1 MLLQTKLYSPP
12 PRPGSVSRPRLSYRL
27 SRGLASRLTLVSAPA
42 GFGKTTL
49 VAQWLHQPAAAQQ
62 ASVAWLALDNYDD
75 DPNRFWQYVVA
86 ALQTAVPHLGTAT
99 LPVLATNPLPPPP
112 LLLTG
117 LLNELADLSQ
127 PIVLV
132 LDDYHLISDP
142 AIHTGLDFLLEHAPP
157 PLRLVLLTRADPPL
171 ALARLRGR
179 GLLYEIRAADLRFT
193 AAETAV
199 FLRDVMGLT
208 LSDADVAAL
217 DNRTEGWIT
226 GLHLTALSLQGRA
239 DASRFVHDFS
249 HSHHYILDYLT
260 AEVLQQQSEDM
271 QTFLLHTAI
280 LPRLSGPLCDAVTQ
294 RRDSHAI
301 LAQLHR
307 QNLFITSLDG
317 HEWYRYHH
325 LLADLLTN
333 RLRQSTPAVTIRGLH
348 ERASAWCAA
357 QGQWETAVSHA
368 IAADNW
374 ELVADL
380 VARAYRPLI
389 AQGRVATWQR
399 WLARI
404 PAAQM
409 QARPALLARQGWAA
423 FLKGDIKQAEM
434 VLATAQAALQNAD
447 SIPEENMLRGELAT
461 YLAIIAFFRE
471 DAARVIAAAA
481 DALVALPPDALT
493 ARTRA
498 TSALGLGHS
507 LAGETVQAMQQFQKA
522 VVLARLAGNPFI
534 EAHALETVA
543 DVQHQTG
550 QLRAAAATCR
560 DIIALGTRDR
570 TAPLPFVGNGRVR
583 LAAVYLEWGELAA
596 AEAELA
602 AGMALTQQGGIGY
615 NALAELCTQVRL
627 RQALGDEEG
636 ALAALHQAE
645 SLRRY
650 NPSRSAAVQLA
661 ECAVRFWLQAGQVET
676 AVAWADGRSLS
687 VSDWPLSDLPII
699 AQEVQQVTW
708 ACIALA
714 QARPDDVLTI
724 YSRVEGQ
731 ARTAGRLARL
741 IEIGLLAALAHEMKG
756 ETAVALDTLGQII
769 ALTQPEGYVQIFVE
783 SGAPMLHLLRQL
795 AANQHA
801 PYLQTLIA
809 AFPAALQGATAG
821 LVESLSPREL
831 EVLRLIAVGLSNK
844 QITTELTV
852 SLNTVKKHTSHI
864 YDKLGVNGRTQAIAR
879 ARELN
884 LL

>member
-1 MLLQTKLYSPP
+1 
-12 PRPGSVSRPRLSYRL
+12 
-27 SRGLASRLTLVSAPA
+27 LASRLTLVSAPA

-49 VAQWLHQPAAAQQ
+49 VAQWLHQQAATQQ

-86 ALQTAVPHLGTAT
+86 ALQTAVPHLGASTQ
-99 LPVLATNPLPPPP
+99 PVLATNPLPPPP

-127 PIVLV
+127 LIVLV
-132 LDDYHLISDP
+132 LDDYHVISDP
-142 AIHTGLDFLLEHAPP
+142 AIHAGLDFLLEHAPP
-157 PLRLVLLTRADPPL
+157 SLRLVLLTRADPPL
-171 ALARLRGR
+171 SLARLRGR

-193 AAETAV
+193 AVETDV
-199 FLRDVMGLT
+199 FLRDVMGLA

-260 AEVLQQQSEDM
+260 AEVLQQQSEDI
-271 QTFLLHTAI
+271 QTFLLQTSI
-280 LPRLSGPLCDAVTQ
+280 LPHLSGPLCDAVTQ
-294 RRDSHAI
+294 RRNSHAI

-317 HEWYRYHH
+317 GHREDGREWYRYHH

-333 RLRQSTPAVTIRGLH
+333 RLRQSAPAATIRGLH

-357 QGQWETAVSHA
+357 QEQWETAVSHA

-374 ELVADL
+374 ERAADL
-380 VARAYRPLI
+380 VVRAYRPLI

-399 WLARI
+399 WLAQI
-404 PAAQM
+404 PTAQM

-434 VLATAQAALQNAD
+434 VLATAQTALQNAD
-447 SIPEENMLRGELAT
+447 SVPERDLLRGELAT

-471 DAARVIAAAA
+471 DAARVIAVAAE
-481 DALVALPPDALT
+481 ALVALPPDALT
-493 ARTRA
+493 ARARA

-507 LAGETVQAMQQFQKA
+507 LAGETVQAMEQFQAA
-522 VVLARLAGNPFI
+522 VALARLAGNPFI

-543 DVQHQTG
+543 DGQYQTG

-570 TAPLPFVGNGRVR
+570 TVPLPFVGNGRNR
-583 LAAVYLEWGELAA
+583 LAAVHLEWGELSEAV
-596 AEAELA
+596 AELA

-645 SLRRY
+645 SLLRY

-687 VSDWPLSDLPII
+687 VSGLPLSDLPLI

-708 ACIALA
+708 ARMALA
-714 QARPDDVLTI
+714 QARPDDVLII
-724 YSRVEGQ
+724 YSRVERQ
-731 ARTAGRLARL
+731 ARAAGRLARV
-741 IEIGLLAALAHEMKG
+741 IEIGLLAALAQEMKG
-756 ETAVALDTLGQII
+756 ETVVALDTLGQIVG
-769 ALTQPEGYVQIFVE
+769 LTQPEGHVQIFVE

-795 AANQHA
+795 VANQPA

-809 AFPAALQGATAG
+809 AFPPALQGAAAG
-821 LVESLSPREL
+821 LVEPLSPREM
-831 EVLRLIAVGLSNK
+831 EVLRLIASGLSNK
-844 QITTELTV
+844 QITTELAV